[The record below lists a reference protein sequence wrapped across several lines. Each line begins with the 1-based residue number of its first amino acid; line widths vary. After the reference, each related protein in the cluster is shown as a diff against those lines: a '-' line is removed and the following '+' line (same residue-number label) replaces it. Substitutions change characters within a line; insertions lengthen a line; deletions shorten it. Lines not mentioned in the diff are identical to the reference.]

1 MTLVQV
7 DIERLKSDKRYVK
20 RLNKNITYLVLL
32 SALIL
37 IFIFYLL
44 TGYIFTSFEDM
55 FVLFLLI
62 LVSKIFQALSTLYGT
77 MIVVKKRFKTNF
89 LINIIAFVSNI
100 ILSVVLFSKLGI
112 YGVAVAS
119 LFSISLRQI
128 FLVKYYRNI
137 INNK

>member
-37 IFIFYLL
+37 IFIFYVL

-119 LFSISLRQI
+119 LLSISLRQI